1 MDSAQR
7 YSLQKAREYILK
19 ALMKLN
25 KVHNLNITILE
36 LSHMSYYKYI
46 YTLLQDRNS
55 KHKFICPLAESLFT
69 ATGNT
74 QLVDIVVD
82 IDAAAKIEGKNLD
95 NETKTILRVAYVIWN
110 VWKEKIRNADMN

>member
-1 MDSAQR
+1 MDSTQR

-25 KVHNLNITILE
+25 KARNLNITILE

-46 YTLLQDRNS
+46 YTLLQDKNS
-55 KHKFICPLAESLFT
+55 KRKFICTLAESLFT

-74 QLVDIVVD
+74 PLVD
-82 IDAAAKIEGKNLD
+82 IDATAKIEGKNLD

-110 VWKEKIRNADMN
+110 AWKEKIRNADMN

>member
-1 MDSAQR
+1 MDNTQR

-25 KVHNLNITILE
+25 KARNLNIAILE
-36 LSHMSYYKYI
+36 LSHMSHYEYI
-46 YTLLQDRNS
+46 FALLQDRNS
-55 KHKFICPLAESLFT
+55 KHKFICTLAESLFT

-74 QLVDIVVD
+74 QLVD

-110 VWKEKIRNADMN
+110 AWKKKIRNANMN